1 MKPFRMV
8 HFSDLHEALPMRD
21 VSGFLD
27 KRIVGAVNSLLN
39 RRKVHRR
46 ERIAPA
52 LERMLKENPDLIV
65 FTGDAVTC
73 GQPSEFELALKDL
86 KVLTDSGIPLIF
98 SPGNHDAYVRNRK
111 CHAAYEEF
119 VRRRASESGK
129 FPEGSGFRA
138 AAVSGVQCGA
148 ADESGAVVRVSG
160 SGVAGADR
168 PGVCGKEKAAGG
180 GLSFSVPPDPEGA
193 GERAASS
200 VVRGEGGGGSA
211 YGGKAGSA
219 AVRACSYAVFRSGF
233 QRTGRDV
240 LRIAD
245 PFRRVFCHRIPGWE
259 IFPFAIRFSGGM
271 KFAKRA

>member
-119 VRRRASESGK
+119 VRRVTGGLLSLESFPKVLDFGPLRFLVFNAARPTNPVLSCGFLDRATS
-129 FPEGSGFRA
+129 RA
-138 AAVSGVQCGA
+138 LWRSMSRTLTAI
-148 ADESGAVVRVSG
+148 RVS
-160 SGVAGADR
+160 R
-168 PGVCGKEKAAGG
+168 
-180 GLSFSVPPDPEGA
+180 
-193 GERAASS
+193 
-200 VVRGEGGGGSA
+200 GSA
-211 YGGKAGSA
+211 QALQSSKMQMILY
-219 AVRACSYAVFRSGF
+219 
-233 QRTGRDV
+233 
-240 LRIAD
+240 
-245 PFRRVFCHRIPGWE
+245 
-259 IFPFAIRFSGGM
+259 
-271 KFAKRA
+271 

>member
-1 MKPFRMV
+1 MKPFRMI

-46 ERIAPA
+46 ERIVPA

-119 VRRRASESGK
+119 VRRVTGGLLSLESFPKALDFGPLRFLVFNAARPTNPVLSCGFLDRASQELIGRECAEREK
-129 FPEGSGFRA
+129 PL
-138 AAVSGVQCGA
+138 V
-148 ADESGAVVRVSG
+148 
-160 SGVAGADR
+160 
-168 PGVCGKEKAAGG
+168 GVCH
-180 GLSFSVPPDPEGA
+180 F
-193 GERAASS
+193 
-200 VVRGEGGGGSA
+200 
-211 YGGKAGSA
+211 
-219 AVRACSYAVFRSGF
+219 
-233 QRTGRDV
+233 
-240 LRIAD
+240 
-245 PFRRVFCHRIPGWE
+245 PFRRIRKGLVNGLRHQLFGAKEAADLLSAGKLDLLLCGHVHT
-259 IFPFAIRFSGGM
+259 PFFDLDSSGRGETSCGSLTRFGAYSVIEYRDG
-271 KFAKRA
+271 KFFHSRSSVSPAE